1 MAHCSRPLQ
10 MVLELREVRINYY
23 ATRHFT
29 HIYLL
34 SPSHTHTHTQDVAD
48 KPPTKKLKRE
58 KQTKGE
64 KAVEKAIESFTTY
77 QREAEGRFQRYEDER
92 WKKELEVEE
101 TRRKED
107 REHEMRMMAMLGQM
121 FQGRHSSSSDSFN
134 FEDYPSNYY
143 QH

>member
-1 MAHCSRPLQ
+1 MSR
-10 MVLELREVRINYY
+10 E
-23 ATRHFT
+23 
-29 HIYLL
+29 
-34 SPSHTHTHTQDVAD
+34 
-48 KPPTKKLKRE
+48 LKRE

-64 KAVEKAIESFTTY
+64 KAVEKAIEAFTTY

-92 WKKELEVEE
+92 WKKEQEVEE

-143 QH
+143 PH